1 MINSNK
7 LVVFFD
13 KLPKLSPE
21 NKNRLDVW
29 QKEFGLVFGDA
40 FRTLFVVLLWTA
52 TYNNPKFSDVPDVD
66 KLVTMLM
73 AIIIMSTFARFV
85 GFIVKDKEQ

>member
-21 NKNRLDVW
+21 NKHRLDVW
-29 QKEFGLVFGDA
+29 QEEFGFIFGDA
-40 FRTLFVVLLWTA
+40 VTTLFVVLLWSA
-52 TYNNPKFSDVPDVD
+52 TYLNPKFANVPDVD
-66 KLVTMLM
+66 KIVTMLM
-73 AIIIMSTFARFV
+73 AIIIVSTFARFV
-85 GFIVKDKEQ
+85 GFIVRDKE